1 MNDTWARRAPLTGI
15 VAALLAIAAVIIGGT
30 DTPDFDASASE
41 VADYWDDSAQIV
53 SALLGSLAAVFVAFF
68 AGTLRSRLRAAGSLA
83 SLALA
88 GGALF
93 ALGVGLFGG
102 LSFTLADLAGS
113 DKQIDPGALQ
123 ALNALNEDL
132 FLPAVIGLCVFYVG
146 SGLAMLSSGVLPRWW
161 GWLTFAL
168 GVLTVLGPA
177 GFIAFILSFPWMLV
191 TAIMLMRSEDSVPGS
206 AAGTPPPQRQHL
218 G

>member
-1 MNDTWARRAPLTGI
+1 MSDTWARRAPWTGI
-15 VAALLAIAAVIIGGT
+15 VAALLAVVAIIVGGT
-30 DTPDFDASASE
+30 DTPSFDAPARE

-53 SALLGSLAAVFVAFF
+53 AALLGSLAAVFVAFF
-68 AGTLRSRLRAAGSLA
+68 AATLRSRLREAGALA
-83 SLALA
+83 SLALV

-93 ALGVGLFGG
+93 ALGVGIFGG

-132 FLPAVIGLCVFYVG
+132 FLPTIVGLCVFYVG
-146 SGLAMLSSGVLPRWW
+146 TGLALLSSGVLPRWW

-168 GVLTVLGPA
+168 GILCVLGPA
-177 GFIAFILSFPWMLV
+177 GFVAFVASVPWMFV
-191 TAIMLMRSEDSVPGS
+191 TAILLMQDASTERP
-206 AAGTPPPQRQHL
+206 AGGPSPEMAP
-218 G
+218 